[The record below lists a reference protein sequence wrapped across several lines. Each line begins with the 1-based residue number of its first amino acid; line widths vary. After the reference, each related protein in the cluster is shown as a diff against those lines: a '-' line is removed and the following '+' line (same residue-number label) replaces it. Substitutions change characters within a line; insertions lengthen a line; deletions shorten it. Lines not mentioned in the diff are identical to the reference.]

1 MSASVP
7 FNEIKAAF
15 LADPLALVK
24 KVPGLWLVDK
34 PSGPTSHD
42 VVAVLRR
49 FLKLRRVGHAG
60 TLDPLASGLL
70 IIMAGNASRLFDLI
84 QAFPKTYH
92 AAFRLGQRTDS
103 QDSTGTPLAGW
114 QPSLEPPLATEKA
127 AAALSRFVGEIEQV
141 PPMHSALK
149 KNGVP
154 LYKLARRGEVVE
166 RAPRRVM
173 VYNAALEEFD
183 GMSGQL
189 VLTVS
194 SGFYV
199 RTLIDDLG
207 SRLGCGAVMTGLRR
221 TAIGPFT
228 VEAAERFASFPAKRN
243 SAENSGVAEC
253 GQTEGS
259 RKI

>member
-15 LADPLALVK
+15 LADPLALIK

-42 VVAVLRR
+42 VVAALRR
-49 FLKLRRVGHAG
+49 FLNLRRVGHAG

-84 QAFPKTYH
+84 QTFPKTYH

-103 QDSTGTPLAGW
+103 QDSTGAPLADW
-114 QPSLEPPLATEKA
+114 KPLLKPPVAREKVV
-127 AAALSRFVGEIEQV
+127 AALSRFVGEIEQV

-166 RAPRRVM
+166 RAPRRAV
-173 VYNAALEEFD
+173 VYDAAVEEFD
-183 GMSGQL
+183 GTSGRL

-207 SRLGCGAVMTGLRR
+207 GALGCGAVMTGLRR

-228 VEAAERFASFPAKRN
+228 VQAAENFASFPTKRK
-243 SAENSGVAEC
+243 SAEKSSPAESAN
-253 GQTEGS
+253 TEPS
-259 RKI
+259 REI